1 MFSAAVIILG
11 INIYVFMSFIF
22 SREFPRPLAAEELGF
37 KRRELMG
44 SSLHENVQKTYV
56 NIHILRLKQTDT
68 KTAQNDIIVNS
79 KTPNVT

>member
-1 MFSAAVIILG
+1 
-11 INIYVFMSFIF
+11 MSFIF
-22 SREFPRPLAAEELGF
+22 SGEFPRPLAAEELGF
-37 KRRELMG
+37 KCRELMG
-44 SSLHENVQKTYV
+44 SSLHENVRKTYV